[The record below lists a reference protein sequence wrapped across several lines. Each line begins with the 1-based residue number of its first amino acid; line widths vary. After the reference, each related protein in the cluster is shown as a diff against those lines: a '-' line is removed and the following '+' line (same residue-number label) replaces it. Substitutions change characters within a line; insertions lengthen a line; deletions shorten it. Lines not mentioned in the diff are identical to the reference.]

1 MTQNSSKRTLRI
13 IGGKW
18 RGRKVSFTHSK
29 HSSNTPGSQS
39 NRSEIRP
46 TPDRVRET
54 LFNWLAPTIKGSNC
68 LDLFAGSGILSI
80 EALSRGATR
89 VTLVDIAADT
99 VKSIV
104 DNISKLNESE
114 NISNQ
119 TFAGIV
125 ADAFKWVDS
134 DFTESKES
142 FDLVFLD
149 PPFSNDN
156 FYALADRINS
166 QNLIKPQGFIYIESA
181 KLLDPD
187 LLPASWTIR
196 KQKKAGAV
204 HYCLCEH
211 IL

>member
-1 MTQNSSKRTLRI
+1 MTQDSSQRTLRI

-18 RGRKVSFTHSK
+18 RGRKVSFANSK
-29 HSSNTPGSQS
+29 LSPNTPTLGSQG
-39 NRSEIRP
+39 NPVEIRP

-89 VTLVDIAADT
+89 VTLVDITANA
-99 VKSIV
+99 VNNIV
-104 DNISKLNESE
+104 DNIRRLNESDH
-114 NISNQ
+114 ISKQ

-125 ADAFKWVDS
+125 ADAFQWVDS
-134 DFTESKES
+134 DFKES
-142 FDLVFLD
+142 FDVVFLD
-149 PPFSNDN
+149 PPFSNN
-156 FYALADRINS
+156 NLYALAGRIDS
-166 QNLIKPQGFIYIESA
+166 QNLIKPQGLIYIESP

-187 LLPASWTIR
+187 LLPENWIIR

-204 HYCLCEH
+204 HYGLCEQF
-211 IL
+211 L